1 MFKIKVRGEFSA
13 AHCIDGYAGDC
24 ARLHGHNWRVVAA
37 FKNEKLD
44 ELGFAWDFKKAKTF
58 LNEILKEFDHD
69 LLNKKEILAGG
80 NPTSERIAEAIYK
93 KLKKGV
99 PENIAVESVEVFESD
114 SASVEFSQ

>member
-13 AHCIDGYAGDC
+13 AHSIEGYAGDC
-24 ARLHGHNWRVVAA
+24 AKLHGHNWRVIAV
-37 FKNEKLD
+37 FKIFKLD
-44 ELGFAWDFKKAKTF
+44 DLGFAWDFKKAKAF

-80 NPTSERIAEAIYK
+80 NPTSERIAQAIFF

-99 PENIAVESVEVFESD
+99 PENIAVESVEIFESD
-114 SASVEFSQ
+114 NASVEFSE